1 MANPKIFVFAPAD
14 ESGENHPRLE
24 SYGCELVLGEANWHT
39 PEGNNEDE
47 MIGMARDAH
56 ALMGTSIRSSPITR
70 NILEASSDLRIVA
83 KCTVGTD
90 DIDVDA
96 ATDLGI
102 LVTHGPTE
110 SNCYG
115 VAEGTVAMILNR
127 LKKTNERD
135 ASVKSGA
142 WRDPSLMGRYLGARS
157 SDGYEGLTL
166 GIIGLGRIGARV
178 SQLFQPWGMRIIAH
192 DPFITDERFKKKGA
206 EKVELDY
213 LLKNSD
219 IVTLH
224 CTHNRTT
231 NKFMNSERF
240 AKMKPDAVFIN
251 TSRGGNVDEGALANA
266 LKNDVIGGAAIDAFA
281 DEPLPADSPLRSLGD
296 KISMSAHMVASNLH
310 SGLGPGY
317 KWATQAVL
325 EALSGK
331 VPNNVFNPDAIE
343 QWKERFGGRKA
354 LPSNKEVE
362 SHPGYG
368 PTDP

>member
-1 MANPKIFVFAPAD
+1 MADPKIFVFAPAD
-14 ESGENHPRLE
+14 DTGESHARLQR
-24 SYGCELVLGEANWHT
+24 YGCDLILGDADWHT
-39 PEGNNEDE
+39 PQGNNEEE
-47 MIGMARDAH
+47 MIDLATDAD

-70 NILEASSDLRIVA
+70 AIMESSPNLRVVA

-96 ATDLGI
+96 ATELGI
-102 LVTHGPTE
+102 LVTHAPTE

-127 LKKTNERD
+127 LKKLSERD
-135 ASVKSGA
+135 AAVKSGK
-142 WRDPSLMGRYLGARS
+142 WRDPALMGRYLGRRMT
-157 SDGYEGLTL
+157 DGYEGMTL

-192 DPFITDERFKKKGA
+192 DPFIEDERFERKGA

-213 LLKNSD
+213 LLENAD
-219 IVTLH
+219 IVSVH

-231 NKFMNSERF
+231 DKFMNAERF
-240 AKMKPDAVFIN
+240 AKMKPDAIFIN
-251 TSRGGNVDEGALANA
+251 TSRGGNVDEAALADA

-281 DEPLPADSPLRSLGD
+281 DEPLPADSPLRDLGD
-296 KISMSAHMVASNLH
+296 KISMSAHMVSSNLN

-325 EALSGK
+325 KALNGE
-331 VPNNVFNPDAIE
+331 VPNNVFNPEVIE
-343 QWKERFGGRKA
+343 KWKERFGGRRA
-354 LPSNKEVE
+354 IRVNEPVE
-362 SHPGYG
+362 DHPGYG
-368 PTDP
+368 PVDP